1 MNWDWHGGFSQVP
14 VIVVF
19 TKFDQLKRDIRMK
32 LEDEGLD
39 PETDLLAEVERIFER
54 RYVAPL
60 GEPVPFIRFES
71 EGFIHQIR

>member
-1 MNWDWHGGFSQVP
+1 
-14 VIVVF
+14 
-19 TKFDQLKRDIRMK
+19 MK